1 MLDDEQRKI
10 KMMRGFGVALLVVG
24 SLVAIGMFGVLA
36 QSSHPSAARDGVR
49 LILSISSAL
58 LVLIIGCWIGV
69 PSCSSVG
76 AKGLALPEEDLL

>member
-10 KMMRGFGVALLVVG
+10 KMMRGFGVALLLVG

-36 QSSHPSAARDGVR
+36 QSSHPSATQDGVGVR

-58 LVLIIGCWIGV
+58 LVLIIGCWIGG
-69 PSCSSVG
+69 SV
-76 AKGLALPEEDLL
+76 LLFRRR